1 MLDMRSYRALV
12 ALERSLAISRRLR
25 ALRPRALASLVF
37 REVARAA
44 ASAEA
49 AALFSSMRSLSLPRA
64 RLEEE
69 KRASE
74 TRTMRLRSEDTRRL
88 TRSWLALRE
97 MTSPVATAISP
108 TRRDSTFLVKAV
120 TEAIWVAKSLRS
132 CFTWPAAWAR
142 AAPRSLTV
150 LAKRESARAA
160 CLASESLRPA
170 TAAPSFSEA

>member
-1 MLDMRSYRALV
+1 MRSL
-12 ALERSLAISRRLR
+12 SL
-25 ALRPRALASLVF
+25 PRARLEEEKRAWASLVL
-37 REVARAA
+37 RSVARAFT
-44 ASAEA
+44 SAEA

-120 TEAIWVAKSLRS
+120 TEVIWVAKSLRS

-160 CLASESLRPA
+160 CLARESLRPA
-170 TAAPSFSEA
+170 TAAPSLVEA